1 MDAVGVQGADLTGQR
16 FGKLLVI
23 EKVKFGYANYKWR
36 CVCDCGNEHF
46 VKTYHLLHGDVKSC
60 GCEHFKACVTHG
72 MTETRLYHIWCTMK
86 ARCYRKTAQKYQR
99 YGGRGIVM
107 YEEWKN
113 DFQSF
118 YDWSM
123 ANGYQDN
130 LSIDRIDNDGNY
142 YPSNCRWTDARTQA
156 NNTSSNIYFEYNGE
170 RKTLSQLAREHNI
183 KPSIVSSRIKRGWDA
198 KRAIETPRITTFL
211 GSTGR

>member
-1 MDAVGVQGADLTGQR
+1 MGVQGADLTGQR

-107 YEEWKN
+107 CEEWKN

-142 YPSNCRWTDARTQA
+142 YPSNCRWADARTQA

-183 KPSIVSSRIKRGWDA
+183 KPSIVSGRIKRGWDV